1 MDHVDRADRPVST
14 GLRGLAPAGGLLHRI
29 AATVVHDGHGRVL
42 VYRRPASAR
51 VLPGHH
57 DVLVG
62 GSVRSGESYRDAA
75 VRELAE
81 EFALTALPYEAWR
94 ERRSAPD
101 GPCWLAVHHW
111 RLPAGARLVALEA
124 EVAWHAL
131 VPLDDLLGRPPQ
143 PFNPTGGEA
152 LERLAGLIAAGD
164 PERP

>member
-29 AATVVHDGHGRVL
+29 TATVVHDGHGRVL

-62 GSVRSGESYRDAA
+62 GSVRSGETYRDAA

-94 ERRSAPD
+94 ERRSSPD